1 MMMMRKPVNN
11 KDSVS
16 AWPIRYRKEEP
27 GSTEDR
33 QEEYEARREQV
44 EEMYNHMTPEVQ
56 LDLILMFVNTAE
68 MRLSMMPP
76 GTHVAEWLD
85 VLSRALRQLL
95 MVMTHLQPHSPKPSI
110 ALEDPNLYWPTGNV
124 TLN

>member
-1 MMMMRKPVNN
+1 MENRDTVT
-11 KDSVS
+11 D
-16 AWPIRYRKEEP
+16 WPILYRKEDT

-33 QEEYEARREQV
+33 REEYEARREQI

-68 MRLSMMPP
+68 MRLSMIPP

-95 MVMTHLQPHSPKPSI
+95 MVMTHLQPHSPKPSV
-110 ALEDPNLYWPTGNV
+110 ALEDPNLYWPTGDV
-124 TLN
+124 SLN

>member
-1 MMMMRKPVNN
+1 VSN

-27 GSTEDR
+27 GSKEDK
-33 QEEYEARREQV
+33 QEEYEVRREQA
-44 EEMYNHMTPEVQ
+44 EEMYNHMTPEMQ

-68 MRLSMMPP
+68 MRLSMIPP

-95 MVMTHLQPHSPKPSI
+95 MVMTHLQPHSPKPSV
-110 ALEDPNLYWPTGNV
+110 ALEDPNLYWPSGDV
-124 TLN
+124 SLN